1 MMNHNN
7 DPFLRWVFFCASKSR
22 LRVDPQT
29 NQVWVDGQLDEEL
42 RFMELNTEDLKTQSG
57 LDLEVEIR
65 HALRDAATEKYGF
78 TPMEKK
84 CAGYYLCT
92 IPIRRV

>member
-1 MMNHNN
+1 MIEHNN
-7 DPFLRWVFFCASKSR
+7 DPLLRWVLFCAAKSR
-22 LRVDPQT
+22 LTIDPQT
-29 NQVWVDGQLDEEL
+29 NQVLVDGQLDEEL
-42 RFMELNTEDLKTQSG
+42 RLMDLDTEDLKTMCG

-92 IPIRRV
+92 IPIRRI